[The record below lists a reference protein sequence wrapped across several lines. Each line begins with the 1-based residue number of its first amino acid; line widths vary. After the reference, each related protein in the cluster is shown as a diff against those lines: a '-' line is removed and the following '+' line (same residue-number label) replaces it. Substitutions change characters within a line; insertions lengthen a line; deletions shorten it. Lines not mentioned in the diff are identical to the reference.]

1 VALHEGPGVI
11 GDQALQRLAE
21 GNKRYVA
28 GRATHPNRAAK
39 RRAEVAK
46 GQQPI
51 AAILGCADSRVP
63 PEVVFDQ
70 GLGDLFVVRVA
81 GNFADEAGLGSLE
94 YAVAV
99 LKVPLIV
106 VLGHGKCGAVEAA
119 IKGGESPG
127 HIRSLVKALKP
138 AVDTVKG
145 QPGDLLDNAVR
156 ANVVTVVGRLRG
168 MKPILVDFVEKGKL
182 KVAGGRYDLESG
194 VVDLIV

>member
-1 VALHEGPGVI
+1 MALHEGPGVT

-70 GLGDLFVVRVA
+70 GLTQARLLEPLAMLWISMAYAYGQ
-81 GNFADEAGLGSLE
+81 GLDI
-94 YAVAV
+94 AF
-99 LKVPLIV
+99 K
-106 VLGHGKCGAVEAA
+106 
-119 IKGGESPG
+119 
-127 HIRSLVKALKP
+127 
-138 AVDTVKG
+138 
-145 QPGDLLDNAVR
+145 LLR
-156 ANVVTVVGRLRG
+156 R
-168 MKPILVDFVEKGKL
+168 
-182 KVAGGRYDLESG
+182 
-194 VVDLIV
+194 